1 MKKNFTLIVALFS
14 LITSTFGQ
22 VLLDE
27 TFDYTVSN
35 LASAPGWTTSGT
47 LVGGTGRNILDP
59 TVTPAL
65 TYSNSGGTYYL
76 SGSGRIM
83 NSDITSATAYYSLK
97 PFTATP
103 VSTGP
108 IYLTF
113 MYKAGVAQNQ
123 TNSEVFG
130 MSTGSN
136 AGPKV
141 YVGKGIVTTT
151 SFRFGTTRSSQSS
164 ADVKWATSEF
174 ADVNEVFLIVLKYDF
189 TTQISS
195 IYINPTIS
203 GTEPTADITD
213 NSGTARTSLNNLWVR
228 AQGTSSMKYNIGGA
242 RVSRTWAE
250 AVFTQIPKLS
260 SPVVG
265 IATSISLTGFT
276 ANWTQVPD
284 ATGYTVKVY
293 SGATLVNT
301 TNASGQATES
311 VAISGLA
318 SGTTYTYKVTA
329 VGNGTTFSSSDPSAA
344 SDAFITLGL
353 TQPTVGV
360 ATDITS
366 TGFTANWTAVANATG
381 YDVKVYL
388 GTLLIATTNA
398 PGQATSSLAITGL
411 SFGTSYTFVIIA
423 KGDGATYLDSS
434 PSTASPVFITSYMNV
449 NTIYTD
455 FGDGTWGAP
464 ASATPGNGFFPS
476 SSINGFV
483 MEKSVIR
490 AITKRDRRGFSH
502 VNDIALDNL
511 SNAGTV
517 VFPVVDSVK
526 QIELHAYTGTAE
538 RPFTVEEYNSGT
550 SAWVL
555 VGNYIYNTASKA
567 AGYDSIYIIP
577 ITRTVPTKF
586 RVRNTGGGGMNIA
599 QVITRHTNPE
609 TLPSPVVG
617 TATDITHIGFTA
629 NWTPVTNA
637 TGYKVFVYKLTNLVD
652 TSSVSGQAISSVAIT
667 GLIPD
672 STYTYKVLAKGDGFV
687 NYSDSYQ
694 SAASAP
700 FTLLTPPVKTLN
712 LTVFLESLYAGSN
725 TMNQAQK
732 SLAAQ
737 FAEGIADQ
745 VSIELHNSTD
755 PYETAYSF
763 NAIDLSTVGT
773 LSINT
778 ISYLASGSYYIV
790 IKHRNSVELWSSVP
804 VSFAG
809 TTMDYNFSTSVS
821 QAFGSNMK
829 DLGSGVFGM
838 YAGDVNQDGIVD
850 AGDLVVVDNDAS
862 NFVTGYVANDVN
874 GDGMVNETD
883 LQLINAN
890 ATGFAGKSKP

>member
-1 MKKNFTLIVALFS
+1 MKKTFTLIVALCS
-14 LITSTFGQ
+14 LFMSSFGQ

-35 LASAPGWTTSGT
+35 LASAPGWTTSGS

-76 SGSGRIM
+76 SGVGRIL
-83 NSDITSATAYYSLK
+83 NTDITNATAYYSLK
-97 PFTATP
+97 PFTATS
-103 VSTGP
+103 VSAGSV
-108 IYLTF
+108 YLTF
-113 MYKAGVAQNQ
+113 MFKAGVAQNQ
-123 TNSEVFG
+123 SNCEVFG
-130 MSTGSN
+130 MSTGTN

-141 YVGKGIVTTT
+141 YVGKGAVTTT
-151 SFRFGTTRSSQSS
+151 SFRFGTTRSSQAS
-164 ADVKWATSEF
+164 ADIKWAPTEF

-195 IYINPTIS
+195 LYINPTIS
-203 GTEPTADITD
+203 GTEPTANITD
-213 NSGTARTSLNNLWVR
+213 NSGTARSSLNNLWVR
-228 AQGTSSMKYNIGGA
+228 ATGTSNVKNNICGA
-242 RVSRTWAE
+242 RVSTSWAS
-250 AVFTQIPKLS
+250 AVFTQIPKLT
-260 SPVVG
+260 SPIVG
-265 IATSISLTGFT
+265 TASSISLTGFT

-284 ATGYTVKVY
+284 ATGYMVKVY
-293 SGATLVNT
+293 SGATVVST
-301 TNASGQATES
+301 TNVSGQAAAS
-311 VAISGLA
+311 VTISGLA
-318 SGTTYTYKVTA
+318 SGTSYTYIVTA
-329 VGNGTTFSSSDPSAA
+329 IGDGINYSSSDPSVA
-344 SDAFITLGL
+344 SPPFITLGL

-360 ATDITS
+360 ATDITAS
-366 TGFTANWTAVANATG
+366 SFTANWTAVANATS

-388 GTLLIATTNA
+388 GTLLVSTTNA

-411 SFGTSYTFVIIA
+411 SFGTSYTFVVIA
-423 KGDGATYLDSS
+423 KGDGSTYLDSS

-449 NTIYTD
+449 NTIHTD
-455 FGDGTWGAP
+455 FGDGTWGTP
-464 ASATPGNGFFPS
+464 ASSTPANGFFPS

-483 MEKSVIR
+483 LEKAVIR
-490 AITKRDRRGFSH
+490 AITKKDRKGETH

-511 SNAGTV
+511 SNAGIV

-526 QIELHAYTGTAE
+526 QIELHTYTGTAE
-538 RPFTVEEYNSGT
+538 RPFAVEEYNSGT

-567 AGYDSIYIIP
+567 SGFDSIYIIP

-586 RVRNTGGGGMNIA
+586 RVRNTGGGGMNVA
-599 QVITRHTNPE
+599 QIITRHTNPA

-637 TGYKVFVYKLTNLVD
+637 TGYKMFVYKRTNLVD
-652 TSSVSGQAISSVAIT
+652 TSSVSGQAISSAAIT

-687 NYSDSYQ
+687 NYSDSYL
-694 SAASAP
+694 SVASAP
-700 FTLLTPPVKTLN
+700 FTLLSPPVKTLN

-732 SLAAQ
+732 NSAAQ
-737 FAEGIADQ
+737 FAPGIADQ
-745 VSIELHNSTD
+745 VSIELHNSTA
-755 PYETAYSF
+755 PYATAYTY
-763 NAIDLSTVGT
+763 NAIDLSIGGT

-821 QAFGSNMK
+821 QAFGSAMK

-850 AGDLVVVDNDAS
+850 AGDMVVVDNDAS

-874 GDGMVNETD
+874 GDGIVNETD

-890 ATGFAGKSKP
+890 ASGFAGKSKP

>member
-27 TFDYTVSN
+27 TFDYSVAKLDLEPT
-35 LASAPGWTTSGT
+35 WTSSGT
-47 LVGGTGRNILDP
+47 PPVVGTGRNIA
-59 TVTPAL
+59 TPAL
-65 TYSNSGGTYYL
+65 TYVTTDGTYLLSGQGKKINSDYTNGAADYICYKAFGSVNSGSVYL
-76 SGSGRIM
+76 SF
-83 NSDITSATAYYSLK
+83 L
-97 PFTATP
+97 
-103 VSTGP
+103 
-108 IYLTF
+108 
-113 MYKAGVAQNQ
+113 YKAGVAQGQ
-123 TNSEVFG
+123 SQSEVIG
-130 MSTGSN
+130 LGDGAST
-136 AGPKV
+136 GPKV
-141 YVGKGIVTTT
+141 MVGKGLTTG
-151 SFRFGTTRSSQSS
+151 FRFGTTRGNTGS
-164 ADVKWATSEF
+164 ADIKWGVTEYFDLNA
-174 ADVNEVFLIVLKYDF
+174 VFIIVLKYDF
-189 TTQISS
+189 TKLTSS
-195 IYINPTIS
+195 IFITPTLGSSSQPAANAADSVS
-203 GTEPTADITD
+203 GTGKNTLSTIRFRY
-213 NSGTARTSLNNLWVR
+213 NGNNKANFNL
-228 AQGTSSMKYNIGGA
+228 SSA
-242 RVSRTWAE
+242 RVSSSWTD
-250 AVFTQIPKLS
+250 AVAIVAIPKLT
-260 SPVVG
+260 SPIVG
-265 IATSISLTGFT
+265 TASSISLTGFT

-301 TNASGQATES
+301 TNASGQATEN
-311 VAISGLA
+311 VTVSGLA
-318 SGTTYTYKVTA
+318 SGTTYTYTVTA
-329 VGNGTTFSSSDPSAA
+329 IGNGTTFSSSDPSAA
-344 SDAFITLGL
+344 SAAFITLGL

-360 ATDITS
+360 ATNITAN
-366 TGFTANWTAVANATG
+366 GFTANWTAVANASG
-381 YDVKVYL
+381 YDIKVYL
-388 GTLLIATTNA
+388 GTFLVSTTNA
-398 PGQATSSLAITGL
+398 PGQATASLAITGL

-449 NTIYTD
+449 NTIHTD
-455 FGDGTWGAP
+455 FGDGSWGTP
-464 ASATPGNGFFPS
+464 ASSTPANGFFPS

-490 AITKRDRRGFSH
+490 AITKRDRRGETH

-511 SNAGTV
+511 SNAGAV

-526 QIELHAYTGTAE
+526 QIELHAYTGSAE
-538 RPFTVEEYNSGT
+538 RPFAVEEYNSGT

-555 VGNYIYNTASKA
+555 VGNYIYNTASKNS
-567 AGYDSIYIIP
+567 GFDSIYVIP

-599 QVITRHTNPE
+599 QVITRHTNPA

-637 TGYKVFVYKLTNLVD
+637 SGYKVFVYKRTNLVD
-652 TSSVSGQAISSVAIT
+652 TSSVSGQTISSAAIT

-687 NYSDSYQ
+687 NYSDSYL
-694 SAASAP
+694 SVASAP
-700 FTLLTPPVKTLN
+700 FTLLSPPVKTLN

-732 SLAAQ
+732 SSAAQ
-737 FAEGIADQ
+737 FAPEIADQ
-745 VSIELHNSTD
+745 VSIELHNSTA
-755 PYETAYSF
+755 PYATAFTF
-763 NAIDLSTVGT
+763 NAIDLSTGGT
-773 LSINT
+773 LSIDS

-821 QAFGSNMK
+821 QAFGNNMK

-890 ATGFAGKSKP
+890 ATGFAGKKMP